1 MKKTS
6 CFIVVPVM
14 CLMIAGTVSCMMDY
28 ADSFESVNG
37 HVVVLTDPDGTGD
50 KFDDFLDNPFI
61 DTEVENVSTF
71 SVDADGA
78 AYAYMRRMVNQGFR
92 PTRAAV
98 RIEEYLNYFT
108 FDYPD
113 PAGGKDV
120 AINAEVGACPWQP
133 EHKLLRLGIK
143 GRDIYQGKH
152 PKSNYVF
159 LLDISGS
166 MATKDKLP
174 LLQEG
179 MKTMIDYLDPDDRI
193 SIVTYASGEKKVL
206 ESTPVREASKIKK
219 AIGKLVA
226 SGSTAGHSG
235 MRMAY
240 EECLANY
247 IEGGNNR
254 VIMGTDGDFNV
265 GETSTDAILELAENY
280 AAKGIYLTVCGF
292 GTGNLNDG
300 MMEKVSNAGNG
311 TYEYIDS
318 EDELTK
324 VFVIERNKF
333 ISVAN
338 DVKNQVTFDK
348 EMVKSYRLIGYEN
361 RVLGKED
368 FDNDKK
374 DAGEIG
380 AGHTM
385 TALYEIVPVGVAVP
399 GGKVDALKYQKQT
412 SVASPELLTVKLRYK
427 DPNGSKSK
435 LIETPVVAEAITGKN
450 GPSEDYRFAAAV
462 AECALV
468 LEDSK
473 FKGAASLKA
482 VIKRAKGAK
491 GADENGYRAEFIRLV
506 ETADLLNAKR

>member
-1 MKKTS
+1 M
-6 CFIVVPVM
+6 VPVM

-113 PAGGKDV
+113 PADGKDV

-179 MKTMIDYLDPDDRI
+179 MKAMIDYLDPDDRI

-348 EMVKSYRLIGYEN
+348 DMVKSYRLIGYEN

-380 AGHTM
+380 ASQTI
-385 TALYEIVPVGVAVP
+385 TALYEIVPAEGFAKS
-399 GGKVDALKYQKQT
+399 KVIAKYD
-412 SVASPELLTVKLRYK
+412 LRYK
-427 DPNGSKSK
+427 EALGDASIPLSMDIAVSDPDGSSANLDLAAGIAAYGMMLRQTRYQGSSSFAMAHELVSRSIRNSAGFDPYQLQLRENLLE
-435 LIETPVVAEAITGKN
+435 LIDKAERIKY
-450 GPSEDYRFAAAV
+450 ED
-462 AECALV
+462 
-468 LEDSK
+468 
-473 FKGAASLKA
+473 
-482 VIKRAKGAK
+482 
-491 GADENGYRAEFIRLV
+491 
-506 ETADLLNAKR
+506 

>member
-1 MKKTS
+1 M
-6 CFIVVPVM
+6 VPVM

-179 MKTMIDYLDPDDRI
+179 MKAMIDYLDPDDRI

-292 GTGNLNDG
+292 GTGNLNDS

-333 ISVAN
+333 TSVAN

-380 AGHTM
+380 ASQTI
-385 TALYEIVPVGVAVP
+385 TALYEIVPAEGFAKS
-399 GGKVDALKYQKQT
+399 KVIAKYD
-412 SVASPELLTVKLRYK
+412 LRYK
-427 DPNGSKSK
+427 EALGDASIPLSMDIAVSDPDGSSANLDLAAGIAAYGMMLRQTRYQGSSSFAMAHELVSRSIRNSAGFDPYQLQLRENLLE
-435 LIETPVVAEAITGKN
+435 LIDKAERIKY
-450 GPSEDYRFAAAV
+450 ED
-462 AECALV
+462 
-468 LEDSK
+468 
-473 FKGAASLKA
+473 
-482 VIKRAKGAK
+482 
-491 GADENGYRAEFIRLV
+491 
-506 ETADLLNAKR
+506 

>member
-1 MKKTS
+1 M
-6 CFIVVPVM
+6 VPVM

-113 PAGGKDV
+113 PADGKDV

-179 MKTMIDYLDPDDRI
+179 MKAMIDYLDPDDRI

-361 RVLGKED
+361 RVLGKDD

-380 AGHTM
+380 ASQTI
-385 TALYEIVPVGVAVP
+385 TALYEIVPAEGFAKS
-399 GGKVDALKYQKQT
+399 KVIAKYD
-412 SVASPELLTVKLRYK
+412 LRYK
-427 DPNGSKSK
+427 EALGDASIPLTMDIAVSDPDGSSANLDLAAGIAAYGMMLRQTRYQGSSSFAMAHELVSRSIRNSAGFDPYQLQLRENLLE
-435 LIETPVVAEAITGKN
+435 LIDKADRIKY
-450 GPSEDYRFAAAV
+450 ED
-462 AECALV
+462 
-468 LEDSK
+468 
-473 FKGAASLKA
+473 
-482 VIKRAKGAK
+482 
-491 GADENGYRAEFIRLV
+491 
-506 ETADLLNAKR
+506 

>member
-1 MKKTS
+1 
-6 CFIVVPVM
+6 
-14 CLMIAGTVSCMMDY
+14 MIAGTVSCMMDY

-179 MKTMIDYLDPDDRI
+179 MKAMIDYLDPDDRI

-380 AGHTM
+380 ASQTI
-385 TALYEIVPVGVAVP
+385 TALYEIVPAEGFAKS
-399 GGKVDALKYQKQT
+399 KVIAKYD
-412 SVASPELLTVKLRYK
+412 LRYK
-427 DPNGSKSK
+427 EALGDASIPLTMDIAVSDPDGSSANLDLAAGIAAYGMMLRQTRYQGSSSFAMAHELVSRSIRNSAGFDPYQLQLRENLLE
-435 LIETPVVAEAITGKN
+435 LIDKADRIKY
-450 GPSEDYRFAAAV
+450 ED
-462 AECALV
+462 
-468 LEDSK
+468 
-473 FKGAASLKA
+473 
-482 VIKRAKGAK
+482 
-491 GADENGYRAEFIRLV
+491 
-506 ETADLLNAKR
+506 

>member
-1 MKKTS
+1 M
-6 CFIVVPVM
+6 VPVM

-179 MKTMIDYLDPDDRI
+179 MKAMIDYLDPDDRI

-380 AGHTM
+380 ASQTI
-385 TALYEIVPVGVAVP
+385 TALYEIVPAEGFAKS
-399 GGKVDALKYQKQT
+399 KVIAKYD
-412 SVASPELLTVKLRYK
+412 LRYK
-427 DPNGSKSK
+427 EALGDASIPLTMDIAVSDPDGSSANLDLAAGIAAYGMMLRQTRYQGSSSFAMAHELVSRSIRNSSGFDPYQLQLRENLLE
-435 LIETPVVAEAITGKN
+435 LIDKADRIKY
-450 GPSEDYRFAAAV
+450 ED
-462 AECALV
+462 
-468 LEDSK
+468 
-473 FKGAASLKA
+473 
-482 VIKRAKGAK
+482 
-491 GADENGYRAEFIRLV
+491 
-506 ETADLLNAKR
+506 

>member
-1 MKKTS
+1 M
-6 CFIVVPVM
+6 VPVM

-28 ADSFESVNG
+28 ADNFELANG

-179 MKTMIDYLDPDDRI
+179 MKAMIDYLDPDDRI

-265 GETSTDAILELAENY
+265 GETSTEAILELAENY

-292 GTGNLNDG
+292 GTGNLNDS
-300 MMEKVSNAGNG
+300 MMERVSNAGNG

-333 ISVAN
+333 TSVAN

-380 AGHTM
+380 ASQTI
-385 TALYEIVPVGVAVP
+385 TALYEIVPAEGFAKS
-399 GGKVDALKYQKQT
+399 KVIAKYD
-412 SVASPELLTVKLRYK
+412 LRYK
-427 DPNGSKSK
+427 EALGDASIPLTMDIAVSDPDGSSANLDLAAGIAAYGMMLRQTRYQGSSSFAMAHELVSRSIRNSAGFDPYQLQLRENLLE
-435 LIETPVVAEAITGKN
+435 LIDKADRIKY
-450 GPSEDYRFAAAV
+450 ED
-462 AECALV
+462 
-468 LEDSK
+468 
-473 FKGAASLKA
+473 
-482 VIKRAKGAK
+482 
-491 GADENGYRAEFIRLV
+491 
-506 ETADLLNAKR
+506 

>member
-1 MKKTS
+1 M
-6 CFIVVPVM
+6 VPVM

-113 PAGGKDV
+113 PADGKDV

-179 MKTMIDYLDPDDRI
+179 MKAMIDYLDPDDRI

-380 AGHTM
+380 ASQTI
-385 TALYEIVPVGVAVP
+385 TALYEIVPAEGFAKS
-399 GGKVDALKYQKQT
+399 KVIAKYD
-412 SVASPELLTVKLRYK
+412 LRYK
-427 DPNGSKSK
+427 EALGDASIPLTMDIAVSDPDGSSANLDLAAGIAAYGMMLRQTRYQGSSSFAMAHELVSRSIRNSAGFDPYQLQLRENLLE
-435 LIETPVVAEAITGKN
+435 LIDKADRIKY
-450 GPSEDYRFAAAV
+450 ED
-462 AECALV
+462 
-468 LEDSK
+468 
-473 FKGAASLKA
+473 
-482 VIKRAKGAK
+482 
-491 GADENGYRAEFIRLV
+491 
-506 ETADLLNAKR
+506 

>member
-6 CFIVVPVM
+6 NFIKIPVL
-14 CLMIAGTVSCMMDY
+14 CLVLAGAVSCMVGYSENMEM
-28 ADSFESVNG
+28 ANG
-37 HVVVLTDPDGTGD
+37 MVYIYQNPDGTGD
-50 KFDDFLDNPFI
+50 KFDEFPDNPFI
-61 DTEVENVSTF
+61 KTAEQNVSTF

-78 AYAYMRRMVNQGFR
+78 AYAYMRRMIGNGIL
-92 PTRAAV
+92 PSRAAV

-113 PAGGKDV
+113 PAEGADV
-120 AINAEVGACPWQP
+120 AINAEVGACPWNA
-133 EHKLLRLGIK
+133 EHRLLRLGIK
-143 GRDIYQGKH
+143 GRDIFEGKH
-152 PKSNYVF
+152 PQCNYVF

-166 MATKDKLP
+166 MASKDKLP

-179 MKTMIDYLDPDDRI
+179 LKNMVDYLDPDDRI

-240 EECLANY
+240 EECLQNF
-247 IEGGNNR
+247 IDGGNNR

-265 GETSTDAILELAENY
+265 GETSTEAILELAENY

-292 GTGNLNDG
+292 GSGNLNDS

-324 VFVIERNKF
+324 VFVTERNKF

-348 EMVKSYRLIGYEN
+348 DMVEAYRLIGYEN
-361 RVLGKED
+361 RVLNKED
-368 FDNDKK
+368 FENDKK

-380 AGHTM
+380 ACQTI
-385 TALYEIVPVGVAVP
+385 TALYEIVPAEGFA
-399 GGKVDALKYQKQT
+399 KSKTIAKYD
-412 SVASPELLTVKLRYK
+412 LRYK
-427 DPNGSKSK
+427 KTLGAGSIPLSMD
-435 LIETPVVAEAITGKN
+435 IVASNPDGSSAN
-450 GPSEDYRFAAAV
+450 LDLAAGIASYG
-462 AECALV
+462 LV
-468 LEDSK
+468 LRRSNFEYVGTSTFDM
-473 FKGAASLKA
+473 A
-482 VIKRAKGAK
+482 I
-491 GADENGYRAEFIRLV
+491 DLV
-506 ETADLLNAKR
+506 ERNINASKDSDPYQLQLRKNFVDLVKKAKTLDYYD

>member
-6 CFIVVPVM
+6 CFIMVPVM

-28 ADSFESVNG
+28 ADNFELANG

-50 KFDDFLDNPFI
+50 KFEDFLDNPFI

-179 MKTMIDYLDPDDRI
+179 MKAMIDYLDPDDRI

-254 VIMGTDGDFNV
+254 VILGTDGDFNV
-265 GETSTDAILELAENY
+265 GETSTEAILELAENY

-292 GTGNLNDG
+292 GTGNLNDS
-300 MMEKVSNAGNG
+300 MMERVSNAGNG

-333 ISVAN
+333 TSVAN

-380 AGHTM
+380 ASQTI
-385 TALYEIVPVGVAVP
+385 TALYEIVPAEGFAKS
-399 GGKVDALKYQKQT
+399 KVIAKYD
-412 SVASPELLTVKLRYK
+412 LRYK
-427 DPNGSKSK
+427 EALGDASIPLTMDIAVSDPDGSSANLDLAAGIAAYGMMLRQTRYQGSSSFAMAHELVSRSIRNSAGFDPYQLQLRENLLE
-435 LIETPVVAEAITGKN
+435 LIDKADRIKY
-450 GPSEDYRFAAAV
+450 ED
-462 AECALV
+462 
-468 LEDSK
+468 
-473 FKGAASLKA
+473 
-482 VIKRAKGAK
+482 
-491 GADENGYRAEFIRLV
+491 
-506 ETADLLNAKR
+506 

>member
-1 MKKTS
+1 M
-6 CFIVVPVM
+6 VPVM

-179 MKTMIDYLDPDDRI
+179 MKAMIDYLDPDDRI

-348 EMVKSYRLIGYEN
+348 DMVKSYRLIGYEN

-380 AGHTM
+380 ASQTI
-385 TALYEIVPVGVAVP
+385 TALYEIVPAEGFAKS
-399 GGKVDALKYQKQT
+399 KVIAKYD
-412 SVASPELLTVKLRYK
+412 LRYK
-427 DPNGSKSK
+427 EALGDASIPLTMDIAVSDPDGSSANLDLAAGIAAYGMMLRQTRYQGSSSFAMAHELVSRSIRNSAGFDPYQLQLRENLLE
-435 LIETPVVAEAITGKN
+435 LIDKADRIKY
-450 GPSEDYRFAAAV
+450 ED
-462 AECALV
+462 
-468 LEDSK
+468 
-473 FKGAASLKA
+473 
-482 VIKRAKGAK
+482 
-491 GADENGYRAEFIRLV
+491 
-506 ETADLLNAKR
+506 

>member
-1 MKKTS
+1 M
-6 CFIVVPVM
+6 VPVM

-179 MKTMIDYLDPDDRI
+179 MKAMIDYLDPDDRI

-292 GTGNLNDG
+292 GTGNLNDS

-333 ISVAN
+333 TSVAN

-380 AGHTM
+380 ASQTI
-385 TALYEIVPVGVAVP
+385 TALYEIVPAEGFAKS
-399 GGKVDALKYQKQT
+399 KVIAKYD
-412 SVASPELLTVKLRYK
+412 LRYK
-427 DPNGSKSK
+427 EALGDASIPLTMDIAVSDPDGSSANLDLAAGIAAYGMMLRQTRYQGSSSFAMAHELVSRSIRNSAGFDPYQLQLRENLLE
-435 LIETPVVAEAITGKN
+435 LIDKADRIKY
-450 GPSEDYRFAAAV
+450 ED
-462 AECALV
+462 
-468 LEDSK
+468 
-473 FKGAASLKA
+473 
-482 VIKRAKGAK
+482 
-491 GADENGYRAEFIRLV
+491 
-506 ETADLLNAKR
+506 

>member
-1 MKKTS
+1 M
-6 CFIVVPVM
+6 VPVM

-179 MKTMIDYLDPDDRI
+179 MKAMIDYLDPDDRI

-265 GETSTDAILELAENY
+265 GETSTEAILELAENY

-292 GTGNLNDG
+292 GTGNLNDS
-300 MMEKVSNAGNG
+300 MMERVSNAGNG

-333 ISVAN
+333 TSVAN

-380 AGHTM
+380 ASQTI
-385 TALYEIVPVGVAVP
+385 TALYEIVPAEGFAKS
-399 GGKVDALKYQKQT
+399 KVIAKYD
-412 SVASPELLTVKLRYK
+412 LRYK
-427 DPNGSKSK
+427 EALGDASIPLTMDIAVSDPDGSSANLDLAAGIAAYGMMLRQTRYQGSSSFAMAHELVSRSIRNSAGFDPYQLQLRENLLE
-435 LIETPVVAEAITGKN
+435 LIDKAERIKY
-450 GPSEDYRFAAAV
+450 ED
-462 AECALV
+462 
-468 LEDSK
+468 
-473 FKGAASLKA
+473 
-482 VIKRAKGAK
+482 
-491 GADENGYRAEFIRLV
+491 
-506 ETADLLNAKR
+506 

>member
-6 CFIVVPVM
+6 CFIMVPVM

-78 AYAYMRRMVNQGFR
+78 AYAYMRRMVSQGFR

-179 MKTMIDYLDPDDRI
+179 MKAMIDYLDPDDRI

-292 GTGNLNDG
+292 GTGNLNDS
-300 MMEKVSNAGNG
+300 MMERVSNAGNG

-333 ISVAN
+333 TSVAN

-380 AGHTM
+380 ASQTI
-385 TALYEIVPVGVAVP
+385 TALYEIVPAEGFAKS
-399 GGKVDALKYQKQT
+399 KVIAKYD
-412 SVASPELLTVKLRYK
+412 LRYK
-427 DPNGSKSK
+427 EALGDASIPLTMDIAVSDPDGSSANLDLAAGIAAYGMMLRQTRYQGSSSFAMAHELVSRSIRNSAGFDPYQLQLRENLLE
-435 LIETPVVAEAITGKN
+435 LIDKADRIKY
-450 GPSEDYRFAAAV
+450 ED
-462 AECALV
+462 
-468 LEDSK
+468 
-473 FKGAASLKA
+473 
-482 VIKRAKGAK
+482 
-491 GADENGYRAEFIRLV
+491 
-506 ETADLLNAKR
+506 

>member
-1 MKKTS
+1 M
-6 CFIVVPVM
+6 VPVM

-78 AYAYMRRMVNQGFR
+78 AYAYMRRMVTQGFR

-179 MKTMIDYLDPDDRI
+179 MKAMIDYLDPDDRI
-193 SIVTYASGEKKVL
+193 SIVTYASGEKLVL

-333 ISVAN
+333 TSVAN

-380 AGHTM
+380 ASQTI
-385 TALYEIVPVGVAVP
+385 TALYEIVPAEGFAKS
-399 GGKVDALKYQKQT
+399 KVIAKYD
-412 SVASPELLTVKLRYK
+412 LRYK
-427 DPNGSKSK
+427 EALGDASIPLTMDIAVSDPDGSSANLDLAAGIAAYGMMLRQTKYQGSSSFAMAHELVSRSIRNSAGFDPYQLQLRENLLE
-435 LIETPVVAEAITGKN
+435 LIDKADRIKY
-450 GPSEDYRFAAAV
+450 ED
-462 AECALV
+462 
-468 LEDSK
+468 
-473 FKGAASLKA
+473 
-482 VIKRAKGAK
+482 
-491 GADENGYRAEFIRLV
+491 
-506 ETADLLNAKR
+506 

>member
-6 CFIVVPVM
+6 CFIMAPVM

-179 MKTMIDYLDPDDRI
+179 MKAMIDYLDPDDRI

-333 ISVAN
+333 TSVAN

-380 AGHTM
+380 ASQTI
-385 TALYEIVPVGVAVP
+385 TALYEIVPAEGFAKS
-399 GGKVDALKYQKQT
+399 KVIAKYD
-412 SVASPELLTVKLRYK
+412 LRYK
-427 DPNGSKSK
+427 EALGDASIPLTMDIAVSDPDGSSANLDLAAGIAAYGMMLRQTRYQGSSSFAMAHELVSRSIRNSAGFDPYQLQLRENLLE
-435 LIETPVVAEAITGKN
+435 LIDKADRIKY
-450 GPSEDYRFAAAV
+450 ED
-462 AECALV
+462 
-468 LEDSK
+468 
-473 FKGAASLKA
+473 
-482 VIKRAKGAK
+482 
-491 GADENGYRAEFIRLV
+491 
-506 ETADLLNAKR
+506 

>member
-1 MKKTS
+1 MA
-6 CFIVVPVM
+6 PVM

-78 AYAYMRRMVNQGFR
+78 AYAYMRRMVSQGFR

-179 MKTMIDYLDPDDRI
+179 MKAMIDYLDPDDRI

-226 SGSTAGHSG
+226 SGSTAGHPG

-292 GTGNLNDG
+292 GTGNLNDS
-300 MMEKVSNAGNG
+300 MMERVSNAGNG

-333 ISVAN
+333 TSVAN

-380 AGHTM
+380 ASQTI
-385 TALYEIVPVGVAVP
+385 TALYEIVPAEGFAKS
-399 GGKVDALKYQKQT
+399 KVIAKYD
-412 SVASPELLTVKLRYK
+412 LRYK
-427 DPNGSKSK
+427 EALGDASIPLSMDIAVSDPDGSSANLDLAAGIAAYGMMLRQTRYQGSSSFAMAHELVSRSIRNSAGFDPYQLQLRENLLE
-435 LIETPVVAEAITGKN
+435 LIDKADRIKY
-450 GPSEDYRFAAAV
+450 ED
-462 AECALV
+462 
-468 LEDSK
+468 
-473 FKGAASLKA
+473 
-482 VIKRAKGAK
+482 
-491 GADENGYRAEFIRLV
+491 
-506 ETADLLNAKR
+506 

>member
-1 MKKTS
+1 
-6 CFIVVPVM
+6 
-14 CLMIAGTVSCMMDY
+14 MIAGTVSCMMDY

-78 AYAYMRRMVNQGFR
+78 AYAYMRRMVSQGFR

-179 MKTMIDYLDPDDRI
+179 MKMMIDYLDPDDRI

-333 ISVAN
+333 TSVAN

-380 AGHTM
+380 ASQTI
-385 TALYEIVPVGVAVP
+385 TALYEIVPAEGFAKS
-399 GGKVDALKYQKQT
+399 KVIAKYD
-412 SVASPELLTVKLRYK
+412 LRYK
-427 DPNGSKSK
+427 EALGDASIPLTMDIAVSDPDGSSANLDLAAGIAAYGMMLRQTRYQGSSSFAMAHELVSRSIRNSAGFDPYQLQLRENLLE
-435 LIETPVVAEAITGKN
+435 LIDKADRIKY
-450 GPSEDYRFAAAV
+450 ED
-462 AECALV
+462 
-468 LEDSK
+468 
-473 FKGAASLKA
+473 
-482 VIKRAKGAK
+482 
-491 GADENGYRAEFIRLV
+491 
-506 ETADLLNAKR
+506 

>member
-1 MKKTS
+1 M
-6 CFIVVPVM
+6 VPVM

-179 MKTMIDYLDPDDRI
+179 MKAMIDYLDPDDRI

-380 AGHTM
+380 ASQTI
-385 TALYEIVPVGVAVP
+385 TALYEIVPAEGFAKS
-399 GGKVDALKYQKQT
+399 KVIAKYD
-412 SVASPELLTVKLRYK
+412 LRYK
-427 DPNGSKSK
+427 EALGDASIPLTMDIAVSDPDGSSANLDLAAGIAAYGMMLRQTRYQGSSSFAMAHELVSRSIRNSAGFDPYQLQLRENLLE
-435 LIETPVVAEAITGKN
+435 LIDKADRIKY
-450 GPSEDYRFAAAV
+450 ED
-462 AECALV
+462 
-468 LEDSK
+468 
-473 FKGAASLKA
+473 
-482 VIKRAKGAK
+482 
-491 GADENGYRAEFIRLV
+491 
-506 ETADLLNAKR
+506 

>member
-1 MKKTS
+1 M
-6 CFIVVPVM
+6 VPVM

-50 KFDDFLDNPFI
+50 KFEDFLDNPFI

-179 MKTMIDYLDPDDRI
+179 MKAMIDYLDPDDRI

-348 EMVKSYRLIGYEN
+348 DMVKSYRLIGYEN

-380 AGHTM
+380 ASQTI
-385 TALYEIVPVGVAVP
+385 TALYEIVPAEGFAKS
-399 GGKVDALKYQKQT
+399 KVIAKYD
-412 SVASPELLTVKLRYK
+412 LRYK
-427 DPNGSKSK
+427 EALGDASIPLSMDIAVSDPDGSSANLDLAAGIAAYGMMLRQTRYQGSSSFAMAHELVSRSIRNSAGFDPYQLQLRENLLE
-435 LIETPVVAEAITGKN
+435 LIDKADRIKY
-450 GPSEDYRFAAAV
+450 ED
-462 AECALV
+462 
-468 LEDSK
+468 
-473 FKGAASLKA
+473 
-482 VIKRAKGAK
+482 
-491 GADENGYRAEFIRLV
+491 
-506 ETADLLNAKR
+506 

>member
-1 MKKTS
+1 M
-6 CFIVVPVM
+6 VPVM

-78 AYAYMRRMVNQGFR
+78 AYAYMRRMVTQGFR

-179 MKTMIDYLDPDDRI
+179 MKAMIDYLDPDDRI

-333 ISVAN
+333 TSVAN

-380 AGHTM
+380 ASQTI
-385 TALYEIVPVGVAVP
+385 TALYEIVPAEGFAKS
-399 GGKVDALKYQKQT
+399 KVIAKYD
-412 SVASPELLTVKLRYK
+412 LRYK
-427 DPNGSKSK
+427 EALGDASIPLTMDIAVSDPDGSSANLDLAAGIAAYGMMLRQTRYQGSSSFAMAHELVSRSIRNSAGFDPYQLQLRENLLE
-435 LIETPVVAEAITGKN
+435 LIDKADRIKY
-450 GPSEDYRFAAAV
+450 ED
-462 AECALV
+462 
-468 LEDSK
+468 
-473 FKGAASLKA
+473 
-482 VIKRAKGAK
+482 
-491 GADENGYRAEFIRLV
+491 
-506 ETADLLNAKR
+506 

>member
-1 MKKTS
+1 M
-6 CFIVVPVM
+6 VPVM

-78 AYAYMRRMVNQGFR
+78 AYAYMRRMVSQGFR

-113 PAGGKDV
+113 PADGKDV

-179 MKTMIDYLDPDDRI
+179 MKAMIDYLDPDDRI

-292 GTGNLNDG
+292 GTGNLNDS
-300 MMEKVSNAGNG
+300 MMERVSNAGNG

-380 AGHTM
+380 ASQTI
-385 TALYEIVPVGVAVP
+385 TALYEIVPAEGFAKS
-399 GGKVDALKYQKQT
+399 KVIAKYD
-412 SVASPELLTVKLRYK
+412 LRYK
-427 DPNGSKSK
+427 EALGDASIPLTMDIAVSDPDGSSANLDLAAGIAAYGMMLRQTRYQGSSSFAMAHELVSRSIRNSAGFDPYQLQLRENLLE
-435 LIETPVVAEAITGKN
+435 LIDKADRIKY
-450 GPSEDYRFAAAV
+450 ED
-462 AECALV
+462 
-468 LEDSK
+468 
-473 FKGAASLKA
+473 
-482 VIKRAKGAK
+482 
-491 GADENGYRAEFIRLV
+491 
-506 ETADLLNAKR
+506 

>member
-1 MKKTS
+1 M
-6 CFIVVPVM
+6 VPVM

-179 MKTMIDYLDPDDRI
+179 MKAMIDYLDPDDRI

-380 AGHTM
+380 ASQTI
-385 TALYEIVPVGVAVP
+385 TALYEIVPAEGFAKS
-399 GGKVDALKYQKQT
+399 KVIAKYD
-412 SVASPELLTVKLRYK
+412 LRYK
-427 DPNGSKSK
+427 EALGDASIPLTMDIAVSDPDGSSANLDLAAGIAAYGMMLRQTRYQGSSSFAMAHELVSRSIRNSAGFDPYQLQLRENLLE
-435 LIETPVVAEAITGKN
+435 LIDKADRIQY
-450 GPSEDYRFAAAV
+450 ED
-462 AECALV
+462 
-468 LEDSK
+468 
-473 FKGAASLKA
+473 
-482 VIKRAKGAK
+482 
-491 GADENGYRAEFIRLV
+491 
-506 ETADLLNAKR
+506 

>member
-1 MKKTS
+1 
-6 CFIVVPVM
+6 
-14 CLMIAGTVSCMMDY
+14 MIAGTVSCMMDY

-50 KFDDFLDNPFI
+50 KFEDFLDNPFI

-179 MKTMIDYLDPDDRI
+179 MKTMIDYMDPDDRI

-348 EMVKSYRLIGYEN
+348 DMVKSYRLIGYEN

-380 AGHTM
+380 ASQTI
-385 TALYEIVPVGVAVP
+385 TALYEIVPTERFAES
-399 GGKVDALKYQKQT
+399 KVIAKYD
-412 SVASPELLTVKLRYK
+412 LRYK
-427 DPNGSKSK
+427 EALGDASIPLSMDIAVSDPDGSSANLDLAAGIAAYGMILRQTRYQGSSSFAMAHELVSRSIRNSTGFDPYQLQLRENLLE
-435 LIETPVVAEAITGKN
+435 LIDKADRIKY
-450 GPSEDYRFAAAV
+450 ED
-462 AECALV
+462 
-468 LEDSK
+468 
-473 FKGAASLKA
+473 
-482 VIKRAKGAK
+482 
-491 GADENGYRAEFIRLV
+491 
-506 ETADLLNAKR
+506 

>member
-1 MKKTS
+1 M
-6 CFIVVPVM
+6 VPVM

-78 AYAYMRRMVNQGFR
+78 AYAYMRRMVSQGFR

-179 MKTMIDYLDPDDRI
+179 MKAMIDYLDPDDRI

-292 GTGNLNDG
+292 GTGNLNDS
-300 MMEKVSNAGNG
+300 MMERVSNAGNG

-333 ISVAN
+333 TSVAN

-380 AGHTM
+380 ASQTI
-385 TALYEIVPVGVAVP
+385 TALYEIVPAEGFAKS
-399 GGKVDALKYQKQT
+399 KVIAKYD
-412 SVASPELLTVKLRYK
+412 LRYK
-427 DPNGSKSK
+427 EALGDASIPLTMDIAVSDPDGSSANLDLAAGIAAYGMMLRQTRYQGSSSFAMAHELVSRSIRNSAGFDPYQLQLRENLLE
-435 LIETPVVAEAITGKN
+435 LIDKADRIKY
-450 GPSEDYRFAAAV
+450 ED
-462 AECALV
+462 
-468 LEDSK
+468 
-473 FKGAASLKA
+473 
-482 VIKRAKGAK
+482 
-491 GADENGYRAEFIRLV
+491 
-506 ETADLLNAKR
+506 

>member
-6 CFIVVPVM
+6 CFIMVPVM

-179 MKTMIDYLDPDDRI
+179 MKAMIDYLDPDDRI

-380 AGHTM
+380 ASQTI
-385 TALYEIVPVGVAVP
+385 TALYEIVPAEGFAKS
-399 GGKVDALKYQKQT
+399 KVIAKYD
-412 SVASPELLTVKLRYK
+412 LRYK
-427 DPNGSKSK
+427 EALGDASIPLTMDIAVSDPDGSSANLDLAAGIAAYGMMLRQTRYQGSSSFAMAHELVSRSIRNSAGFDPYQLQLRENLLE
-435 LIETPVVAEAITGKN
+435 LIDKADRIKY
-450 GPSEDYRFAAAV
+450 ED
-462 AECALV
+462 
-468 LEDSK
+468 
-473 FKGAASLKA
+473 
-482 VIKRAKGAK
+482 
-491 GADENGYRAEFIRLV
+491 
-506 ETADLLNAKR
+506 

>member
-1 MKKTS
+1 M
-6 CFIVVPVM
+6 VPVM

-179 MKTMIDYLDPDDRI
+179 MKAMIDYLDPDDRI

-333 ISVAN
+333 TSVAN

-380 AGHTM
+380 ASQTI
-385 TALYEIVPVGVAVP
+385 TALYEIVPAEGFAKS
-399 GGKVDALKYQKQT
+399 KVIAKYD
-412 SVASPELLTVKLRYK
+412 LRYK
-427 DPNGSKSK
+427 EALGDASIPLTMDIAVSDPDGSSANLDLAAGIAAYGMMLRQTRYQGSSSFAMAHELVSRSIRNSAGFDPYQLQLRENLLE
-435 LIETPVVAEAITGKN
+435 LIDKADRIKY
-450 GPSEDYRFAAAV
+450 ED
-462 AECALV
+462 
-468 LEDSK
+468 
-473 FKGAASLKA
+473 
-482 VIKRAKGAK
+482 
-491 GADENGYRAEFIRLV
+491 
-506 ETADLLNAKR
+506 

>member
-1 MKKTS
+1 MA
-6 CFIVVPVM
+6 PVM

-78 AYAYMRRMVNQGFR
+78 AYAYMRRMVSQGFR

-179 MKTMIDYLDPDDRI
+179 MKAMIDYLDPDDRI

-292 GTGNLNDG
+292 GTGNLNDS
-300 MMEKVSNAGNG
+300 MMERVSNAGNG

-333 ISVAN
+333 TSVAN

-380 AGHTM
+380 ASQTI
-385 TALYEIVPVGVAVP
+385 TALYEIVPAEGFAKS
-399 GGKVDALKYQKQT
+399 KVIAKYD
-412 SVASPELLTVKLRYK
+412 LRYK
-427 DPNGSKSK
+427 EALGDASIPLSMDIAVSDPDGSSANLDLAAGIAAYGMMLRQTRYQGSSSFAMAHELVSRSIRNSAGFDPYQLQLRENLLE
-435 LIETPVVAEAITGKN
+435 LIDKADRIKY
-450 GPSEDYRFAAAV
+450 ED
-462 AECALV
+462 
-468 LEDSK
+468 
-473 FKGAASLKA
+473 
-482 VIKRAKGAK
+482 
-491 GADENGYRAEFIRLV
+491 
-506 ETADLLNAKR
+506 

>member
-1 MKKTS
+1 M
-6 CFIVVPVM
+6 VPVM
-14 CLMIAGTVSCMMDY
+14 CLMITGTVSCMMDY
-28 ADSFESVNG
+28 VDSFESVNG

-179 MKTMIDYLDPDDRI
+179 MKAMIDYLDPDDRI

-380 AGHTM
+380 ASQTI
-385 TALYEIVPVGVAVP
+385 TALYEIVPAEGFAKS
-399 GGKVDALKYQKQT
+399 KVIAKYD
-412 SVASPELLTVKLRYK
+412 LRYK
-427 DPNGSKSK
+427 EALGDASIPLSMDIAVSDPDGSSANLDLAAGIAAYGMMLRQTRYQGSSSFAMAHELVSRSIRNSAGFDPYQLQLRENLLE
-435 LIETPVVAEAITGKN
+435 LIDKAERIKY
-450 GPSEDYRFAAAV
+450 ED
-462 AECALV
+462 
-468 LEDSK
+468 
-473 FKGAASLKA
+473 
-482 VIKRAKGAK
+482 
-491 GADENGYRAEFIRLV
+491 
-506 ETADLLNAKR
+506 

>member
-1 MKKTS
+1 M
-6 CFIVVPVM
+6 VPVM

-380 AGHTM
+380 ASQTI
-385 TALYEIVPVGVAVP
+385 TALYEIVPTERFAES
-399 GGKVDALKYQKQT
+399 KVIAKYD
-412 SVASPELLTVKLRYK
+412 LRYK
-427 DPNGSKSK
+427 EALGDASIPLSMDIAVSDPDGSSANLDLAAGIAAYGMMLRQTRYQGSSSFAMAHELVSRSIRNSAGFDPYQLQLRENLLE
-435 LIETPVVAEAITGKN
+435 LIDKADRIKY
-450 GPSEDYRFAAAV
+450 ED
-462 AECALV
+462 
-468 LEDSK
+468 
-473 FKGAASLKA
+473 
-482 VIKRAKGAK
+482 
-491 GADENGYRAEFIRLV
+491 
-506 ETADLLNAKR
+506 

>member
-6 CFIVVPVM
+6 CFIMVPVM

-179 MKTMIDYLDPDDRI
+179 MKAMIDYLDPDDRI

-348 EMVKSYRLIGYEN
+348 DMVKSYRLIGYEN

-380 AGHTM
+380 ASQTI
-385 TALYEIVPVGVAVP
+385 TALYEIVPAEGFAKS
-399 GGKVDALKYQKQT
+399 KVIAKYD
-412 SVASPELLTVKLRYK
+412 LRYK
-427 DPNGSKSK
+427 EALGDASIPLTMDIAVSDPDGSSANLDLAAGIAAYGMMLRQTRYQGSSSFAMAHELVSRSIRNSAGFDPYQLQLRENLLE
-435 LIETPVVAEAITGKN
+435 LIDKADRIKY
-450 GPSEDYRFAAAV
+450 ED
-462 AECALV
+462 
-468 LEDSK
+468 
-473 FKGAASLKA
+473 
-482 VIKRAKGAK
+482 
-491 GADENGYRAEFIRLV
+491 
-506 ETADLLNAKR
+506 